1 MHHRVRFGASDVLLA
16 LRSHCQN
23 NPDEYGSFETDI
35 RVFVSKLAGV
45 LNPECHEDRLQTP
58 EERGSVKAILDRIL
72 DVYPADANAITVIR
86 SLCQKYLST
95 SSADRH
101 ALFKKRNSSFN
112 QVKNAHD
119 ALLQANTDLKRKV
132 SILTTDKNSLE
143 DQLVE
148 MKQRLEIEMARAE
161 KAVAASRKFEA
172 ENLLLKLEGI

>member
-1 MHHRVRFGASDVLLA
+1 MLTAFFYADDVHHHVRFGARDVLLA

-23 NPDEYGSFETDI
+23 NPDEYGSFEI
-35 RVFVSKLAGV
+35 NMRVFASKLSGV

-58 EERGSVKAILDRIL
+58 EERESVKLILDRIL
-72 DVYPADANAITVIR
+72 DVYPADDNAITVIQ

-119 ALLQANTDLKRKV
+119 ALLRENKDLKRKV

-148 MKQRLEIEMARAE
+148 INYPPHIY
-161 KAVAASRKFEA
+161 F
-172 ENLLLKLEGI
+172 